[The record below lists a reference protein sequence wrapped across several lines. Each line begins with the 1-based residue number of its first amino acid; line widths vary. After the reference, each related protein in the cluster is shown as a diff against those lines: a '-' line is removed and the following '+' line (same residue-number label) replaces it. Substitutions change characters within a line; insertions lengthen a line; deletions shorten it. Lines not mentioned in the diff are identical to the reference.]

1 MVALYV
7 VIDQLKV
14 ACESV
19 ASYVYV
25 YKEWDMVC
33 SSSRQY
39 AFLNRPWMQQR
50 RHVHQCYGTTPR

>member
-25 YKEWDMVC
+25 YKEWDMAC

-39 AFLNRPWMQQR
+39 VFLNRPWMQQR
-50 RHVHQCYGTTPR
+50 